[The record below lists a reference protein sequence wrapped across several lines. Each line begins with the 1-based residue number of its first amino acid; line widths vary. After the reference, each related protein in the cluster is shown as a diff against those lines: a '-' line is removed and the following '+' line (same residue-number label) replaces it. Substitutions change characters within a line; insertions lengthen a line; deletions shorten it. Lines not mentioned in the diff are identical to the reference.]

1 LTGNERSWPSPSGAS
16 VRRRE
21 ILTWGFPP
29 KNRMNAT
36 ETPTEPV
43 DSLVAEIIAD
53 SLARRSLP
61 EWTEEERLEDWLG
74 RVMHGE
80 G

>member
-1 LTGNERSWPSPSGAS
+1 MFCTGLPGAS

-29 KNRMNAT
+29 KNRMNST
-36 ETPTEPV
+36 ETPAEPV
-43 DSLVAEIIAD
+43 DSLVAEIISN
-53 SLARRSLP
+53 SLVRRP
-61 EWTEEERLEDWLG
+61 PQPWTEEERLEDWLG

-80 G
+80 GVDD